1 MEGGSMSA
9 EDERRRG
16 FASDKPLSIG
26 KLKAIWEHLPKR
38 DKWPFILCL
47 KGPIADQ
54 LIHAILADESPS

>member
-38 DKWPFILCL
+38 DK
-47 KGPIADQ
+47 
-54 LIHAILADESPS
+54 